1 MKLYLNIIPLKVISI
16 GSYTLLH
23 TSLQALRQPPEDI
36 LRVLEMCICT
46 FACSCG
52 RMMCAVTVLLI
63 CVLILSPK
71 IVLFREKV
79 CCGTIFKGP
88 YGAVIVDPRF
98 LKPCRG
104 CKNQQQEKATVT
116 SAGQGPGTGD
126 GAAGGREDSS
136 SGMKGSKLAKSYS
149 DSSSDSGYDESSNQG
164 VGEGGHH
171 RSNAASRRSAGRA
184 ETSMVASNPLEEF
197 AIHAANRC
205 QQEVGERPN

>member
-1 MKLYLNIIPLKVISI
+1 MHVCVCDHTMCTVIRLVMCVI
-16 GSYTLLH
+16 LH
-23 TSLQALRQPPEDI
+23 
-36 LRVLEMCICT
+36 
-46 FACSCG
+46 
-52 RMMCAVTVLLI
+52 
-63 CVLILSPK
+63 PK
-71 IVLFREKV
+71 FVLFREKV

-104 CKNQQQEKATVT
+104 CKNQQQEKAAVA
-116 SAGQGPGTGD
+116 SAGMGPGTGD
-126 GAAGGREDSS
+126 GAAGGCEDSS
-136 SGMKGSKLAKSYS
+136 SGMKGSKLSKSYS

-171 RSNAASRRSAGRA
+171 RSNAAARRSAGRA
-184 ETSMVASNPLEEF
+184 EPSVASNPLAEF